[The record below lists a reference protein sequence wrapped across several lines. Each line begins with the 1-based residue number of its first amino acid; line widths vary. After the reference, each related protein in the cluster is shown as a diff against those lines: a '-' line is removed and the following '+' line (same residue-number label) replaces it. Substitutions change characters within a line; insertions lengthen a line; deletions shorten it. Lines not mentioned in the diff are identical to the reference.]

1 MIKVSILYPYR
12 DNVRFDM
19 DYYRDKHMTLAAK
32 HFGTALK
39 GWSIDKGMSGG
50 EPGSKPGFVAAGHFL
65 FDSFEAFEKVFAP
78 VAGEL
83 VADIPNY
90 TDSAPQTLISEVVTS
105 V

>member
-12 DNVRFDM
+12 DNVRFDI

-39 GWSIDKGMSGG
+39 GWSVDKGVSGG
-50 EPGSKPGFVAAGHFL
+50 EPGSNPAFVAAGHFL
-65 FDSFEAFEKVFAP
+65 FDSVEAFQKVFEP
-78 VAGEL
+78 VASEL
-83 VADIPNY
+83 IADIPNY
-90 TDSAPQTLISEVVTS
+90 TDSTPDILISEVVTS

>member
-12 DNVRFDM
+12 DNVRFDI

-39 GWSIDKGMSGG
+39 GWSVDKCLSAG
-50 EPGSKPGFVAAGHFL
+50 EPGSAPAFVATGHFL
-65 FDSFEAFEKVFAP
+65 FESVEAFKRAFDP
-78 VAGEL
+78 VAAEL

-90 TDSAPQTLISEVVTS
+90 TDSKPQFLISEIVKS

>member
-12 DNVRFDM
+12 DNVRFDI

-39 GWSIDKGMSGG
+39 GWSIDKGVSAG
-50 EPGSKPGFVAAGHFL
+50 EPGSTPGFVAAGHFL
-65 FDSFEAFEKVFAP
+65 FESFEAFKNVFEP

-90 TDSAPQTLISEVVTS
+90 TDSAPQILISEVVTNI
-105 V
+105 